1 MSNAARIEYDIER
14 AKELAAILDEERGIP
29 DEARLA
35 NYYDAS
41 KYPQLATAM
50 VIIIIY
56 LVYLSRI
63 YLWFCLKVLPT
74 DFLDFAVAYLRRIH
88 YILYFSG
95 RQCRDE
101 SQVLITASGIQ
112 FRSVPTSTD
121 ENQDHTASL
130 SRASRSHADDTDR
143 PYDNDEDEDDVEEE
157 DQEDQEGENPNG
169 TVTTTDDKKEPAENE
184 KSNQES
190 STTETKAPL
199 KWIRKNSPL
208 DKRIDDIMEASKKRN
223 IRNKAPLDEKPPGS
237 IDDEEADAIAAEA
250 QKVIYSWDR

>member
-1 MSNAARIEYDIER
+1 M
-14 AKELAAILDEERGIP
+14 
-29 DEARLA
+29 
-35 NYYDAS
+35 
-41 KYPQLATAM
+41 
-50 VIIIIY
+50 
-56 LVYLSRI
+56 
-63 YLWFCLKVLPT
+63 
-74 DFLDFAVAYLRRIH
+74 
-88 YILYFSG
+88 LYFSG

-130 SRASRSHADDTDR
+130 GRASRSHADDTDR
-143 PYDNDEDEDDVEEE
+143 PYDDDDDEEEE
-157 DQEDQEGENPNG
+157 DREDQDDKEAEGENPNG

-199 KWIRKNSPL
+199 KLIRKNSPL

-223 IRNKAPLDEKPPGS
+223 IRNKAPLGEKPPGS

-250 QKVIYSWDR
+250 QKVISEADLSFNSPHTTTNINNNNNNNNFKNYYLF